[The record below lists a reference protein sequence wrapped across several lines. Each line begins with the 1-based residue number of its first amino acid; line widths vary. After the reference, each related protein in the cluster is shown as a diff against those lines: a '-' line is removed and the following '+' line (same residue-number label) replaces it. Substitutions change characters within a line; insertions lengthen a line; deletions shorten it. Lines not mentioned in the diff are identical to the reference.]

1 MNFINTINL
10 SLTVVNQL
18 SIKLPGNSWTWMMFT
33 YLCPLE
39 VQNPHTQKELHPV
52 TPCCQEYF
60 QPASDAI
67 PETLG
72 PCGLAHQDLAIQMV
86 QLSIHQN

>member
-1 MNFINTINL
+1 
-10 SLTVVNQL
+10 
-18 SIKLPGNSWTWMMFT
+18 
-33 YLCPLE
+33 
-39 VQNPHTQKELHPV
+39 V